1 MTAKG
6 LITNIQRC
14 STEDGP
20 GIRTTAFL
28 KGCPLRCVWCHNIET
43 INADPIIIWHSTRCI
58 GDQAC
63 VRSCPENAL
72 ELTKDGMKVDRI
84 RCKVCGTC
92 VEVCPTTAMELM
104 GQEWAAED
112 LVEELARDAIF
123 FETSNGGVTL
133 SGGEPLYQP
142 DFVIEV
148 AEGLKKLGIHVALD
162 TCGYYSELVLRRAL
176 PHFDL
181 VLYDLKIMD
190 SALHEKHTG
199 VPNERILENAKVIAE
214 SGIPM
219 WIRTPI
225 IPDHTDNI
233 DNIRAIAEFIVSS
246 LPNVERY
253 DLLAF
258 NNMCIDKYTL
268 FDTTYLL
275 KDAPLISRE
284 VMEHLSLIARDAGV
298 KNVHWSGMTQRDD
311 NEQSSPKM
319 EVTKCG

>member
-63 VRSCPENAL
+63 VRACPENAL
-72 ELTKDGMKVDRI
+72 ELTKDGMHIDRI
-84 RCKVCGTC
+84 RCNVCGTC

-104 GQEWAAED
+104 GHEWDAAD
-112 LVEELARDAIF
+112 LVDELARDAIF

-142 DFVIEV
+142 DFVVEV
-148 AEGLKKLGIHVALD
+148 AEGLRKRGIHVALD
-162 TCGYYSELVLRRAL
+162 TCGYYSESVLRRAL

-190 SALHEKHTG
+190 SALHVKHTG
-199 VPNERILENAKVIAE
+199 VPNDRILKNAKIIAE

-225 IPDHTDNI
+225 IPGHTDSA
-233 DNIRAIAEFIVSS
+233 DNIRAIAEFIINN

-258 NNMCIDKYTL
+258 NNMCIDKYAL
-268 FDTTYLL
+268 FDIMYPL
-275 KDAPLISRE
+275 KDAPLISKE
-284 VMEHLSLIARDAGV
+284 VMEHLSLIAKDVGV
-298 KNVHWSGMTQRDD
+298 KNVHWSGMTLRDE
-311 NEQSSPKM
+311 NEQAPPKM
-319 EVTKCG
+319 EVTRCG